1 MLPYLLLH
9 VKTVTNTYS
18 AVKFVTQ
25 AISNDI
31 SVVHLQKG
39 YVVCV
44 HIYLNCVINLYK
56 IFYAYNIYLVV
67 VAHL

>member
-31 SVVHLQKG
+31 SVVHLQRG

-56 IFYAYNIYLVV
+56 NFYAYNIYLVV
-67 VAHL
+67 VVHL

>member
-31 SVVHLQKG
+31 SVVHLY
-39 YVVCV
+39 YVGLCSMCA
-44 HIYLNCVINLYK
+44 YLLELCNKSV
-56 IFYAYNIYLVV
+56 
-67 VAHL
+67 